1 MGCMVSRDAVIAK
14 SERDAELAKQM
25 GLDELAAELRADTRT
40 LRQLGDGDPG
50 KDEEDP
56 PAE

>member
-40 LRQLGDGDPG
+40 LRELGGKDPG

-56 PAE
+56 PTT

>member
-25 GLDELAAELRADTRT
+25 GLDELAEELRADTRT

-56 PAE
+56 PTG

>member
-1 MGCMVSRDAVIAK
+1 MRCMVSRDAVIAK

-25 GLDELAAELRADTRT
+25 GLDDLAEELRADTRT

-56 PAE
+56 PTG

>member
-1 MGCMVSRDAVIAK
+1 MRCMVSRDAVIAK

-25 GLDELAAELRADTRT
+25 GLDELAEELRADTRT

-56 PAE
+56 PTG